1 MLLQFSTQFPQ
12 IIIDLS
18 LTAASINRS
27 CQFHRRRSSPLLTA
41 QARRSGSPLAL
52 AKTPILLLSFL
63 SPAPF
68 CLSPRLRRPSCP
80 RHAQRR
86 HDARRSTCFAS
97 LDIDSRHIA
106 GADAHCSPRAGLNR
120 PSPPRPPAPLGGVTP
135 LRAGRVPPTRPRITS
150 TAPPAC
156 ASWQAR
162 GVPSYIVKPI
172 ID

>member
-1 MLLQFSTQFPQ
+1 MLLQLSTQFQQ

-18 LTAASINRS
+18 LTAASINRR
-27 CQFHRRRSSPLLTA
+27 CQFHRRRFLPLLTA
-41 QARRSGSPLAL
+41 QARRPSSPLAL
-52 AKTPILLLSFL
+52 AKTPILLLT
-63 SPAPF
+63 F
-68 CLSPRLRRPSCP
+68 CLCRPSCP

-162 GVPSYIVKPI
+162 GVPSYLVKPI